1 MIDQEKLKDVLV
13 KYKRDFVEKQWP
25 AERYKWEAVK
35 HFQENWKIDAPD
47 FAAMFKLSLAKTINL
62 LASSKYYP
70 AQMMHNFA
78 QKAPEEV
85 RAMFIDLFD
94 ESKDVFE
101 RINTFKLKSE
111 IMLDKHGD
119 GAKQHY
125 QNENS
130 ISTYLWL
137 RFPDKYYIYKFSEI
151 KEIVSVLGC
160 DYDFKKGAYADNI
173 RNFLKLYDEICAE
186 LQQDEEL
193 INLLKSQLTANC
205 YPDLDLRTLTIDVG
219 FYISR
224 NFAQNSDIPT
234 EEWWPTDYS
243 PGLSVEDW
251 VGLLQ
256 DNEVFNADSLEIMR
270 SMKDYGGKAT
280 CKELSS
286 KYGES
291 VNFYKNGSSSLA
303 KRVAE
308 KTNCSVMEG
317 EEDNLKWWPILY
329 VGKKADASTEGFY
342 TWKLRDELA
351 KALNKID
358 LSKIKVR
365 VSTPLN
371 KEERGYWWLNAN
383 PKIWSISDLA
393 VGKTQSYTLYNDNGN
408 KRRIFQNFIDAKA
421 GDLVVGYE
429 SHPVKK
435 IVSLAK
441 VSKASDGENLYFEK
455 TEGLV
460 SPIDYATLRNA
471 PELSQMEYF
480 VNPQGSLFKLKKEEY
495 EFIVDLIREQN
506 PIIGRGFREAY
517 SKTDFLKDVFM
528 TEERFSVLLSLLM
541 NKQNLI
547 LQGAPG
553 VGKTFAARR
562 LAYAAMGEKDDNR
575 IELIQF
581 HQNYSY
587 EDFIMGYKPKDTGFE
602 LHNGIFFSFCQKA
615 MNMPDKQFF
624 LIIDEINRGNMSKI
638 FGELLML
645 IEKDYRGTKAT
656 LAYNGMPF
664 TVPKNLFI
672 IGTMNTADRSIAIID
687 YALRRRFSFFEME
700 PGFDSEGF
708 KEYQKNFGNETFNSL
723 IQCIKELNNEI
734 SADSSLGKG
743 FCIGHSYF
751 CNREV
756 CTDGWMSEVVEYD
769 ILPTLSECW
778 FDEPEKLQRWGD
790 RLRRVLNG

>member
-1 MIDQEKLKDVLV
+1 MIDLEKMKDVLLN
-13 KYKRDFVEKQWP
+13 YKRDFVEKQWP
-25 AERYKWEAVK
+25 EERYKWEAVK
-35 HFQENWKIDAPD
+35 HFQENWNIDDTD
-47 FAAMFKLSLAKTINL
+47 FAGMLKTSLAKTYNL
-62 LASSKYYP
+62 LGSVNNFP
-70 AQMMHNFA
+70 AKMIHSFA

-94 ESKDVFE
+94 ENKDVYE
-101 RINTFKLKSE
+101 RINGFKLKSK
-111 IMLDKHGD
+111 ILLDKHGD

-137 RFPDKYYIYKFSEI
+137 RFPEKYYIYKISELWKI
-151 KEIVSVLGC
+151 ASELKSS
-160 DYDFKKGAYADNI
+160 YSFKKGAYAENI
-173 RNFLKLYDEICAE
+173 RNFLKLYDEVCAE
-186 LQQDEEL
+186 LHKDAEL
-193 INLLKSQLTANC
+193 INLLKSQLTSSC
-205 YPDLDLRTLTIDVG
+205 YPDPNLRTLTTDVG
-219 FYISR
+219 FYIS
-224 NFAQNSDIPT
+224 QNYAKKSDLPS
-234 EEWWPTDYS
+234 EDWWPTDYS

-251 VGLLQ
+251 VALLQ
-256 DNEVFNADSLEIMR
+256 DNEIFNASSLEIMKR
-270 SMKDYGGKAT
+270 MKDHGGMAT

-291 VNFYKNGSSSLA
+291 VNFYNRGSSSLA

-308 KTNCSVMEG
+308 RTKCPVIEDKD
-317 EEDNLKWWPILY
+317 DNLRWWPILY
-329 VGKKADASTEGFY
+329 VGKKANVSTDSYY

-358 LSKIKVR
+358 L
-365 VSTPLN
+365 L
-371 KEERGYWWLNAN
+371 
-383 PKIWSISDLA
+383 
-393 VGKTQSYTLYNDNGN
+393 
-408 KRRIFQNFIDAKA
+408 
-421 GDLVVGYE
+421 
-429 SHPVKK
+429 
-435 IVSLAK
+435 
-441 VSKASDGENLYFEK
+441 DG
-455 TEGLV
+455 
-460 SPIDYATLRNA
+460 
-471 PELSQMEYF
+471 
-480 VNPQGSLFKLKKEEY
+480 GS
-495 EFIVDLIREQN
+495 
-506 PIIGRGFREAY
+506 REAY
-517 SKTDFLKDVFM
+517 SKTEFLNYVFM
-528 TEERFSVLLSLLM
+528 TEARFSSLLSLLM

-553 VGKTFAARR
+553 VGKTFAAKR

-587 EDFIMGYKPKDTGFE
+587 EDFIMGYKPRDTGFE
-602 LHNGIFFSFCQKA
+602 LQNGIFFSFCQKA

-624 LIIDEINRGNMSKI
+624 FIIDEINRGNMSKI

-687 YALRRRFSFFEME
+687 YALRRRFSFFDMG

-708 KEYQKNFGNETFNSL
+708 KKYQDSLDNETFNSL
-723 IQCIKELNNEI
+723 IECINELNNEI

-751 CNREV
+751 CNREE
-756 CTDGWMSEVVEYD
+756 CTNGWMSEVVEYD
-769 ILPTLSECW
+769 ILPMLGEYW
-778 FDEPEKLQRWGD
+778 FDEPHKLQRWEERMRGII
-790 RLRRVLNG
+790 NG

>member
-1 MIDQEKLKDVLV
+1 MKINILDKKYNVIKVAVIRRFDVVIDLEKMKDVLLN
-13 KYKRDFVEKQWP
+13 YKRDFVEKQWP
-25 AERYKWEAVK
+25 EERYKWEAVK
-35 HFQENWKIDAPD
+35 HFQENWNIDDTD
-47 FAAMFKLSLAKTINL
+47 FAGMLKTSLAKTYNL
-62 LASSKYYP
+62 LGSVNNFP
-70 AQMMHNFA
+70 AKMIHSFA

-94 ESKDVFE
+94 ENKDVYE
-101 RINTFKLKSE
+101 RINGFKLKSK
-111 IMLDKHGD
+111 ILLDKHGD

-137 RFPDKYYIYKFSEI
+137 RFPEKYYIYKISEI
-151 KEIVSVLGC
+151 KKVASELKSS
-160 DYDFKKGAYADNI
+160 YSFKNGAYADNI
-173 RNFLKLYDEICAE
+173 RNFLKLYDEVCAE
-186 LQQDEEL
+186 LQKDAEL
-193 INLLKSQLTANC
+193 INLLKSQLTSSC
-205 YPDLDLRTLTIDVG
+205 YPDPNLRTLTIDVG

-224 NFAQNSDIPT
+224 NYAKKRDLPSED
-234 EEWWPTDYS
+234 WWPTDYS

-251 VGLLQ
+251 VALLQ
-256 DNEVFNADSLEIMR
+256 DNEIFNASSLEIMKR
-270 SMKDYGGKAT
+270 MKDHGGMAT

-291 VNFYKNGSSSLA
+291 VNFYNRGSSSLA

-308 KTNCSVMEG
+308 RTKCPVIEDKD
-317 EEDNLKWWPILY
+317 DNLRWWPILY
-329 VGKKADASTEGFY
+329 VGKKADVSTDGYY

-358 LSKIKVR
+358 L
-365 VSTPLN
+365 L
-371 KEERGYWWLNAN
+371 
-383 PKIWSISDLA
+383 
-393 VGKTQSYTLYNDNGN
+393 
-408 KRRIFQNFIDAKA
+408 
-421 GDLVVGYE
+421 
-429 SHPVKK
+429 
-435 IVSLAK
+435 
-441 VSKASDGENLYFEK
+441 DG
-455 TEGLV
+455 
-460 SPIDYATLRNA
+460 
-471 PELSQMEYF
+471 
-480 VNPQGSLFKLKKEEY
+480 GS
-495 EFIVDLIREQN
+495 
-506 PIIGRGFREAY
+506 REAY
-517 SKTDFLKDVFM
+517 SKTEFLNYVFM
-528 TEERFSVLLSLLM
+528 TEARFSSLLSLLM

-553 VGKTFAARR
+553 VGKTFAAKR

-587 EDFIMGYKPKDTGFE
+587 EDFIMGYKPRDTGFE
-602 LHNGIFFSFCQKA
+602 LQNGIFFSFCQKA

-624 LIIDEINRGNMSKI
+624 FIIDEINRGNMSKI

-687 YALRRRFSFFEME
+687 YALRRRFSFFDMG

-708 KEYQKNFGNETFNSL
+708 KKYQDSLDNETFNSL
-723 IQCIKELNNEI
+723 IECINELNNEI

-751 CNREV
+751 CNREE
-756 CTDGWMSEVVEYD
+756 CTNGWMSEVVEYD
-769 ILPTLSECW
+769 ILPMLGEYW
-778 FDEPEKLQRWGD
+778 FDEPHKLQRWEERMRGII
-790 RLRRVLNG
+790 NG

>member
-1 MIDQEKLKDVLV
+1 MKINILDKKYNVIKVAAIRRFDVVIDLEKMKDVLLN
-13 KYKRDFVEKQWP
+13 YKRDFVEKQWP
-25 AERYKWEAVK
+25 EERYKWEAVK
-35 HFQENWKIDAPD
+35 HFQENWNIDDTD
-47 FAAMFKLSLAKTINL
+47 FAGMLKTSLAKTYNL
-62 LASSKYYP
+62 LGSVNNFP
-70 AQMMHNFA
+70 AKMIHSFA

-94 ESKDVFE
+94 ENKDVYE
-101 RINTFKLKSE
+101 RINGFKLKSK
-111 IMLDKHGD
+111 ILLDKHGD

-137 RFPDKYYIYKFSEI
+137 RFPEKYYIYKISEI
-151 KEIVSVLGC
+151 KKVASELKSS
-160 DYDFKKGAYADNI
+160 YSFKNGAYADNI
-173 RNFLKLYDEICAE
+173 RNFLKLYDEVCAE
-186 LQQDEEL
+186 LQKDAEL
-193 INLLKSQLTANC
+193 INLLKSQLTSSC
-205 YPDLDLRTLTIDVG
+205 YPDPNLRTLTIDVG

-224 NFAQNSDIPT
+224 NYAKKRDLPSED
-234 EEWWPTDYS
+234 WWPTDYS

-251 VGLLQ
+251 VALLQ
-256 DNEVFNADSLEIMR
+256 DNEIFNASSLEIMKR
-270 SMKDYGGKAT
+270 MKDHGGMAT

-291 VNFYKNGSSSLA
+291 VNFYNRGSSSLA

-308 KTNCSVMEG
+308 RTKCPVIEDKD
-317 EEDNLKWWPILY
+317 DNLRWWPILY
-329 VGKKADASTEGFY
+329 VGKKADVSTDGYY

-358 LSKIKVR
+358 L
-365 VSTPLN
+365 L
-371 KEERGYWWLNAN
+371 G
-383 PKIWSISDLA
+383 
-393 VGKTQSYTLYNDNGN
+393 G
-408 KRRIFQNFIDAKA
+408 
-421 GDLVVGYE
+421 
-429 SHPVKK
+429 
-435 IVSLAK
+435 
-441 VSKASDGENLYFEK
+441 
-455 TEGLV
+455 
-460 SPIDYATLRNA
+460 
-471 PELSQMEYF
+471 
-480 VNPQGSLFKLKKEEY
+480 GS
-495 EFIVDLIREQN
+495 
-506 PIIGRGFREAY
+506 REAY
-517 SKTDFLKDVFM
+517 SKTEFLNDVFM
-528 TEERFSVLLSLLM
+528 TEERFSSLLSLLM

-553 VGKTFAARR
+553 VGKTFAAKR

-587 EDFIMGYKPKDTGFE
+587 EDFIMGYKPRDTGFE
-602 LHNGIFFSFCQKA
+602 LQNGIFFSFCQKA

-624 LIIDEINRGNMSKI
+624 FIIDEINRGNMSKI

-687 YALRRRFSFFEME
+687 YALRRRFSFFDMG

-708 KEYQKNFGNETFNSL
+708 KKYQDSLDNETFNSL
-723 IQCIKELNNEI
+723 IECINELNNEI

-751 CNREV
+751 CSREE
-756 CTDGWMSEVVEYD
+756 CTNGWMSEVVEYD
-769 ILPTLSECW
+769 ILPMLGEYW
-778 FDEPEKLQRWGD
+778 FDEPHKLQRWEERMRGII
-790 RLRRVLNG
+790 NG

>member
-1 MIDQEKLKDVLV
+1 MIDLEKMKDVLLN
-13 KYKRDFVEKQWP
+13 YKRDFVEKQWP
-25 AERYKWEAVK
+25 EERYKWETVK
-35 HFQENWKIDAPD
+35 HFQENWNIDDTD
-47 FAAMFKLSLAKTINL
+47 FAGMLKTSLAKTYNL
-62 LASSKYYP
+62 LGSVNNFP
-70 AQMMHNFA
+70 AKMIHSFA

-94 ESKDVFE
+94 ENKDVYE
-101 RINTFKLKSE
+101 RIKSFKLKSK
-111 IMLDKHGD
+111 ILLDKHGD

-137 RFPDKYYIYKFSEI
+137 RFPEKYYIYKISEI
-151 KEIVSVLGC
+151 KKVASELKSS
-160 DYDFKKGAYADNI
+160 YSFKNGAYADNI
-173 RNFLKLYDEICAE
+173 RNFLKLYDEVCAE
-186 LQQDEEL
+186 LQKDAEL
-193 INLLKSQLTANC
+193 INLLKSQLTSSC
-205 YPDLDLRTLTIDVG
+205 YPDPNLRTLTIDVG

-224 NFAQNSDIPT
+224 NYAKKRDLPSED
-234 EEWWPTDYS
+234 WWPTDYS

-251 VGLLQ
+251 VALLQ
-256 DNEVFNADSLEIMR
+256 DNEIFNASSLEIMKR
-270 SMKDYGGKAT
+270 MKDHGGMAT

-291 VNFYKNGSSSLA
+291 VNFYNRGSSSLA

-308 KTNCSVMEG
+308 RTKCPVIEDKD
-317 EEDNLKWWPILY
+317 DNLRWWPILY
-329 VGKKADASTEGFY
+329 VGKKADVSTDGYY

-358 LSKIKVR
+358 L
-365 VSTPLN
+365 L
-371 KEERGYWWLNAN
+371 G
-383 PKIWSISDLA
+383 
-393 VGKTQSYTLYNDNGN
+393 G
-408 KRRIFQNFIDAKA
+408 
-421 GDLVVGYE
+421 
-429 SHPVKK
+429 
-435 IVSLAK
+435 
-441 VSKASDGENLYFEK
+441 
-455 TEGLV
+455 
-460 SPIDYATLRNA
+460 
-471 PELSQMEYF
+471 
-480 VNPQGSLFKLKKEEY
+480 GS
-495 EFIVDLIREQN
+495 
-506 PIIGRGFREAY
+506 REAY
-517 SKTDFLKDVFM
+517 SKTEFLNDVFM
-528 TEERFSVLLSLLM
+528 TEERFSSLLSLLM

-553 VGKTFAARR
+553 VGKTFAAKR
-562 LAYAAMGEKDDNR
+562 LAYAAMGEKDDSR

-587 EDFIMGYKPKDTGFE
+587 EDFIMGYKPRDTGFE
-602 LHNGIFFSFCQKA
+602 LQNGIFFSFCQKA

-624 LIIDEINRGNMSKI
+624 FIIDEINRGNMSKI

-687 YALRRRFSFFEME
+687 YALRRRFSFFDMG

-708 KEYQKNFGNETFNSL
+708 KKYQDSLDNETFNSL
-723 IQCIKELNNEI
+723 IECINELNNEI

-751 CNREV
+751 CSREE
-756 CTDGWMSEVVEYD
+756 CTNGWMSEVVEYD
-769 ILPTLSECW
+769 ILPMLGEYW
-778 FDEPEKLQRWGD
+778 FDEPHKLQRWEERMRGII
-790 RLRRVLNG
+790 NG

>member
-1 MIDQEKLKDVLV
+1 MKDVLLN
-13 KYKRDFVEKQWP
+13 YKRDFVEKQWP
-25 AERYKWEAVK
+25 EERYKWEAVK
-35 HFQENWKIDAPD
+35 HFQENWNIDDTD
-47 FAAMFKLSLAKTINL
+47 FAGMLKTSLAKTYNL
-62 LASSKYYP
+62 LGSVNNFP
-70 AQMMHNFA
+70 AKMIHSFA

-94 ESKDVFE
+94 ENKDVYE
-101 RINTFKLKSE
+101 RINGFKLKSK
-111 IMLDKHGD
+111 ILLDKHGD

-137 RFPDKYYIYKFSEI
+137 RFPEKYYIYKISEI
-151 KEIVSVLGC
+151 KKVASELKSS
-160 DYDFKKGAYADNI
+160 YSFKNGAYADNI
-173 RNFLKLYDEICAE
+173 RNFLKLYDEVCAE
-186 LQQDEEL
+186 LQKDAEL
-193 INLLKSQLTANC
+193 INLLKSQLTSSC
-205 YPDLDLRTLTIDVG
+205 YPDPNLRTLTIDVG

-224 NFAQNSDIPT
+224 NYAKKRDLPSED
-234 EEWWPTDYS
+234 WWPTDYS

-251 VGLLQ
+251 VALLQ
-256 DNEVFNADSLEIMR
+256 DNEIFNANSLEIMKR
-270 SMKDYGGKAT
+270 MKDHGGMAT

-291 VNFYKNGSSSLA
+291 VNFYNRGSSSLA

-308 KTNCSVMEG
+308 RTKCPVIEDKD
-317 EEDNLKWWPILY
+317 DNLRWWPILY
-329 VGKKADASTEGFY
+329 VGKKADVSTDGYY

-358 LSKIKVR
+358 L
-365 VSTPLN
+365 L
-371 KEERGYWWLNAN
+371 G
-383 PKIWSISDLA
+383 
-393 VGKTQSYTLYNDNGN
+393 G
-408 KRRIFQNFIDAKA
+408 
-421 GDLVVGYE
+421 
-429 SHPVKK
+429 
-435 IVSLAK
+435 
-441 VSKASDGENLYFEK
+441 
-455 TEGLV
+455 
-460 SPIDYATLRNA
+460 
-471 PELSQMEYF
+471 
-480 VNPQGSLFKLKKEEY
+480 GS
-495 EFIVDLIREQN
+495 
-506 PIIGRGFREAY
+506 REAY
-517 SKTDFLKDVFM
+517 SKTEFLNDVFM
-528 TEERFSVLLSLLM
+528 TEERFSSLLSLLM

-553 VGKTFAARR
+553 VGKTFAAKR

-587 EDFIMGYKPKDTGFE
+587 EDFIMGYKPRDTGFE
-602 LHNGIFFSFCQKA
+602 LQNGIFFSFCQKA

-624 LIIDEINRGNMSKI
+624 FIIDEINRGNMSKI

-687 YALRRRFSFFEME
+687 YALRRRFSFFDMG

-708 KEYQKNFGNETFNSL
+708 KKYQDSLDNETFNSL
-723 IQCIKELNNEI
+723 IECINELNNEI

-751 CNREV
+751 CSREE
-756 CTDGWMSEVVEYD
+756 CTNGWMSEVVEYD
-769 ILPTLSECW
+769 ILPMLGEYW
-778 FDEPEKLQRWGD
+778 FDEPHKLQRWEERMRGII
-790 RLRRVLNG
+790 NG

>member
-1 MIDQEKLKDVLV
+1 MIDLEKMKDVLLN
-13 KYKRDFVEKQWP
+13 YKRDFVEKQWP
-25 AERYKWEAVK
+25 EERYKWEAVK
-35 HFQENWKIDAPD
+35 HFQENWNIDDTD
-47 FAAMFKLSLAKTINL
+47 FAGMLKTSLAKTYNL
-62 LASSKYYP
+62 LGSVNNFP
-70 AQMMHNFA
+70 AKMIHSFA

-94 ESKDVFE
+94 ENKDVYE
-101 RINTFKLKSE
+101 RINGFKLKSK
-111 IMLDKHGD
+111 ILLDKHGD

-137 RFPDKYYIYKFSEI
+137 RFPEKYYIYKISEI
-151 KEIVSVLGC
+151 KKVASELKSS
-160 DYDFKKGAYADNI
+160 YSFKNGAYADNI
-173 RNFLKLYDEICAE
+173 RNFLKLYDEVCAE
-186 LQQDEEL
+186 LQKDAEL
-193 INLLKSQLTANC
+193 INLLKSQLTSSC
-205 YPDLDLRTLTIDVG
+205 YPDPNLRTLTIDVG

-224 NFAQNSDIPT
+224 NYAKKRDLPSED
-234 EEWWPTDYS
+234 WWPTDYS

-251 VGLLQ
+251 VALLQ
-256 DNEVFNADSLEIMR
+256 DNEIFNASSLEIMKR
-270 SMKDYGGKAT
+270 MKDHGGMAT

-291 VNFYKNGSSSLA
+291 VNFYNRGSSSLA

-308 KTNCSVMEG
+308 RTKCPVIEDKD
-317 EEDNLKWWPILY
+317 DNLRWWPILY
-329 VGKKADASTEGFY
+329 VGKKADVSTDGYY

-358 LSKIKVR
+358 L
-365 VSTPLN
+365 L
-371 KEERGYWWLNAN
+371 G
-383 PKIWSISDLA
+383 
-393 VGKTQSYTLYNDNGN
+393 G
-408 KRRIFQNFIDAKA
+408 
-421 GDLVVGYE
+421 
-429 SHPVKK
+429 
-435 IVSLAK
+435 
-441 VSKASDGENLYFEK
+441 
-455 TEGLV
+455 
-460 SPIDYATLRNA
+460 
-471 PELSQMEYF
+471 
-480 VNPQGSLFKLKKEEY
+480 GS
-495 EFIVDLIREQN
+495 
-506 PIIGRGFREAY
+506 REAY
-517 SKTDFLKDVFM
+517 SKTEFLNDVFM
-528 TEERFSVLLSLLM
+528 TEERFSSLLSLLM

-553 VGKTFAARR
+553 VGKTFAAKR

-587 EDFIMGYKPKDTGFE
+587 EDFIMGYKPRDTGFE
-602 LHNGIFFSFCQKA
+602 LQNGIFFSFCQKA

-624 LIIDEINRGNMSKI
+624 FIIDEINRGNMSKI

-687 YALRRRFSFFEME
+687 YALRRRFSFFDMG

-708 KEYQKNFGNETFNSL
+708 KKYQDSLDNETFNSL
-723 IQCIKELNNEI
+723 IECINELNNEI

-751 CNREV
+751 CSREE
-756 CTDGWMSEVVEYD
+756 CTNGWMSEVVEYD
-769 ILPTLSECW
+769 ILPMLGEYW
-778 FDEPEKLQRWGD
+778 FDEPHKLQRWEERMRGII
-790 RLRRVLNG
+790 NG

>member
-1 MIDQEKLKDVLV
+1 MKINILDKKYNVIKVAVIRRFDVVIDLEKMKDVLLN
-13 KYKRDFVEKQWP
+13 YKRDFVEKQWP
-25 AERYKWEAVK
+25 EERYKWEAVK
-35 HFQENWKIDAPD
+35 HFQENWNIDDTD
-47 FAAMFKLSLAKTINL
+47 FAGMLKTSLAKTYNL
-62 LASSKYYP
+62 LGSVNNFP
-70 AQMMHNFA
+70 AKMIHSFA

-94 ESKDVFE
+94 ENKDVYE
-101 RINTFKLKSE
+101 RINGFKLKSK
-111 IMLDKHGD
+111 ILLDKHGD

-137 RFPDKYYIYKFSEI
+137 RFPEKYYIYKISEI
-151 KEIVSVLGC
+151 KKVASELKGS
-160 DYDFKKGAYADNI
+160 YSFKNGAYADNI
-173 RNFLKLYDEICAE
+173 RNFLKLYAEVCAE
-186 LQQDEEL
+186 LQKDAEL
-193 INLLKSQLTANC
+193 INLLKSQLTSSC
-205 YPDLDLRTLTIDVG
+205 YPDPNLRTLTIDVG

-224 NFAQNSDIPT
+224 NYAKKRDLPSED
-234 EEWWPTDYS
+234 WWPTDYS

-251 VGLLQ
+251 VALLQ
-256 DNEVFNADSLEIMR
+256 DNEIFNASSLEIMKR
-270 SMKDYGGKAT
+270 MKDHGGMAT

-291 VNFYKNGSSSLA
+291 VNFYNRGSSSLA

-308 KTNCSVMEG
+308 RTKCPVIEDKD
-317 EEDNLKWWPILY
+317 DNLRWWPILY
-329 VGKKADASTEGFY
+329 VGKKANVSTDSYY

-358 LSKIKVR
+358 L
-365 VSTPLN
+365 L
-371 KEERGYWWLNAN
+371 
-383 PKIWSISDLA
+383 
-393 VGKTQSYTLYNDNGN
+393 
-408 KRRIFQNFIDAKA
+408 
-421 GDLVVGYE
+421 
-429 SHPVKK
+429 
-435 IVSLAK
+435 
-441 VSKASDGENLYFEK
+441 DG
-455 TEGLV
+455 
-460 SPIDYATLRNA
+460 
-471 PELSQMEYF
+471 
-480 VNPQGSLFKLKKEEY
+480 GS
-495 EFIVDLIREQN
+495 
-506 PIIGRGFREAY
+506 REAY
-517 SKTDFLKDVFM
+517 SKTEFLNYVFM
-528 TEERFSVLLSLLM
+528 TEARFSSLLSLLM

-553 VGKTFAARR
+553 VGKTFAAKR

-587 EDFIMGYKPKDTGFE
+587 EDFIMGYKPRDTGFE
-602 LHNGIFFSFCQKA
+602 LQNGIFFSFCQKA

-624 LIIDEINRGNMSKI
+624 FIIDEINRGNMSKI

-687 YALRRRFSFFEME
+687 YALRRRFSFFDMG

-708 KEYQKNFGNETFNSL
+708 KKYQDSLDNETFNSL
-723 IQCIKELNNEI
+723 IECINELNNEI

-751 CNREV
+751 CNREE
-756 CTDGWMSEVVEYD
+756 CTNGWMSEVVEYD
-769 ILPTLSECW
+769 ILPMLGEYW
-778 FDEPEKLQRWGD
+778 FDEPHKLQRWEERMRGII
-790 RLRRVLNG
+790 NG